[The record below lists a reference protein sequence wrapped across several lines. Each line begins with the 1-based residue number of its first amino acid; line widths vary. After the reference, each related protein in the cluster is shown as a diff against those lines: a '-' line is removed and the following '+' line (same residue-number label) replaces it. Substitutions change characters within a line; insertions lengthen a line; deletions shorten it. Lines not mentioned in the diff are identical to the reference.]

1 MGVSEGEIPD
11 GDETKGVT
19 AGDEETVGVAAI
31 GEKAAG
37 VITDIG
43 VADGAA
49 DGVADGVACGVA
61 AMMTISAN
69 GDWLTGSVSAWL
81 TAGAASLAA

>member
-1 MGVSEGEIPD
+1 MWIPGIRSDTRTNPSGNEERFD
-11 GDETKGVT
+11 GD
-19 AGDEETVGVAAI
+19 AVGVAAI

-37 VITDIG
+37 VIADIG
-43 VADGAA
+43 VAD
-49 DGVADGVACGVA
+49 GVA

-69 GDWLTGSVSAWL
+69 GDWLIGSVSAWL